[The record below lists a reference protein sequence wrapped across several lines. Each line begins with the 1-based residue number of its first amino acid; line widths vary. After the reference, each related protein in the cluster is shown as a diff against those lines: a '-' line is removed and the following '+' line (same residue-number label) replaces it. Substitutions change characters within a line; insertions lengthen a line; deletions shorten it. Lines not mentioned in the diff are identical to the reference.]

1 MSEENKIE
9 TADSGI
15 DFNNSNEPI
24 DSIEKT
30 VENLKKK
37 IQELNENTAEAAE
50 ETIEA
55 AADKAEEIKEE
66 LSAAADEICEA
77 AEEKKEE
84 IAAAVEEKKEEI
96 KEAAEEVIAEATEET
111 EEKAEE
117 IAEAADDADDGF
129 TIPDFVSNEKPDKF
143 EELKEKAFNTVSMS
157 LESIKGAYDKA
168 MANPAVQ
175 NGVNAVKDNVGK
187 AIETAKVQAS
197 KLSEN
202 EDVKKFTDKA
212 GETWKKASD
221 AVSEGT
227 KEAARKID
235 ETLSKP
241 EVQDTIAKAKT
252 GAAGLFTNVKN
263 SVLSLF
269 AKKEEAE
276 EDAEG
281 ISAEKE
287 EEEAIQNLTDSDS
300 QE

>member
-9 TADSGI
+9 TADTGI

-50 ETIEA
+50 ETVEA
-55 AADKAEEIKEE
+55 AADKTEEIKEE

-96 KEAAEEVIAEATEET
+96 KEAAEEVIAEAAEET

-157 LESIKGAYDKA
+157 LESIKDAYDKA

-197 KLSEN
+197 KLTEN
-202 EDVKKFTDKA
+202 EDVKKFADKA

-241 EVQDTIAKAKT
+241 EVQDKIAKAKT